1 MAQSITPI
9 PDNEIIKGY
18 TAGKEFTYKKSGY
31 FYIGHYYK
39 YKNKYYAGKTFDIT
53 KPIVEL
59 VDVKKVSAA
68 NNPNSFLYNVLA
80 GARAGLNVRPPATKP
95 TKSQTLASIAEAN
108 KKGFLPVADVSL
120 GAEDQALQ
128 NNADEVKT
136 SSTPTEFKRYFYR
149 RIIRATKEGPEYKIG
164 EISEDEY
171 NFNSSR
177 LKPPAYITAIVTE
190 TRIPGD
196 PPYLNTDELDKAEKK
211 IPGLKVFLGIESEQ
225 ETV

>member
-1 MAQSITPI
+1 MALSITPI

-39 YKNKYYAGKTFDIT
+39 YKNKYYVGKTFDIT

-59 VDVKKVSAA
+59 VDVKKLPAA

-80 GARAGLNVRPPATKP
+80 GAKAGLNVRPPATKP

-128 NNADEVKT
+128 NNANEIKT
-136 SSTPTEFKRYFYR
+136 SSTPVEVKRYFYR
-149 RIIRATKEGPEYKIG
+149 KTVSVIPRRYKFG
-164 EISEDEY
+164 EVNEEEY
-171 NFNSSR
+171 NKLR
-177 LKPPAYITAIVTE
+177 TAPPIIYVTAIVTE
-190 TRIPGD
+190 TRIEGMKPE
-196 PPYLNTDELDKAEKK
+196 LNTDELDKAEKK
-211 IPGLKVFLGIESEQ
+211 MPGLKVFLGIQAEQ